1 MKRRTFIG
9 LARLGAA
16 FWLPS
21 IVKASQEPIATDGT
35 AAVNSTKQHLPQD
48 ECTFQ
53 FGNGCQTVIK
63 VIGVGGAGGKAIR
76 HMIGKG
82 VHGVDFVVADTDAWA
97 LEWSNAK
104 TLIQLDPNARVTKT
118 RPEACEKA
126 AMDSRQ
132 RITECLKGAHMV
144 IIVAGLGGGT
154 GTRAT
159 PVIAEIARDMG
170 ILTVGLVTVPFT
182 FEGRHRKIATTKIAT
197 LQTQFDSLILIDN
210 DSLLDVRGDPRSMNE
225 LFESMNNIVREIV
238 SGMTAMITI
247 QGLVGV
253 DFEDVR
259 TVMENMGLGMIGVA
273 TATGADRARIAAQNA
288 ITSPLLKDIDLA
300 VAQGLLV
307 SISASRGLKMK
318 EINEV
323 MNTVRESVAEDAH
336 IIFGTSYDESL
347 GRNIQVSII
356 ATGYA
361 YREEFRS
368 RGELVQFNARE
379 KSASRIERQNRAVST
394 PLSAL

>member
-1 MKRRTFIG
+1 M
-9 LARLGAA
+9 
-16 FWLPS
+16 
-21 IVKASQEPIATDGT
+21 
-35 AAVNSTKQHLPQD
+35 
-48 ECTFQ
+48 
-53 FGNGCQTVIK
+53 
-63 VIGVGGAGGKAIR
+63 
-76 HMIGKG
+76 
-82 VHGVDFVVADTDAWA
+82 
-97 LEWSNAK
+97 
-104 TLIQLDPNARVTKT
+104 LIL
-118 RPEACEKA
+118 
-126 AMDSRQ
+126 
-132 RITECLKGAHMV
+132 
-144 IIVAGLGGGT
+144 VAGLGGDT
-154 GTRAT
+154 GMSAT
-159 PVIAEIARDMG
+159 PVFAEVARDLG
-170 ILTVGLVTVPFT
+170 ILTVGLVTVPFS
-182 FEGRHRKIATTKIAT
+182 FEGRRRKIATTKIAT

-210 DSLLDVRGDPRSMNE
+210 DSLLDVTGDPRTMNE
-225 LFESMNNIVREIV
+225 LFEAMNNIVREIV

-307 SISASRGLKMK
+307 SISASRSLKMK

-356 ATGYA
+356 ATGYT
-361 YREEFRS
+361 YQEEFRS
-368 RGELVQFNARE
+368 PCDVVQFNARE
-379 KSASRIERQNRAVST
+379 KAASRIERQNCAVST
-394 PLSAL
+394 PLAAL